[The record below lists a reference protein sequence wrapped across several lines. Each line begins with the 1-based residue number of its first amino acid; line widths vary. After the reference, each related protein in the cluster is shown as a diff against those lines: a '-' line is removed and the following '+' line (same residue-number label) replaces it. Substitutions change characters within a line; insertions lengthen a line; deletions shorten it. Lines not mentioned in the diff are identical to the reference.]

1 MAFMRTNQLAA
12 LVVAGAALFGQA
24 VAGGLQHRVWVLGSS
39 LGAEEVAALRGAGID
54 GAVVPVGSA
63 EITQGGARFTI
74 GKLPE
79 ISGAE
84 GWSLAPLVW
93 VSGRGDAAGDAEAF
107 LGQFSVVA
115 RNVGRGSVVLAARE
129 YWPGLPRFAA
139 AVATRAGAPV
149 EVAMAA
155 AALGEHGR
163 PAGWRGVTLVA
174 VAFGNPAA
182 LGFPPSTLHDD
193 LQALEALDDLDIPFR
208 VAIVVEPEV
217 KPQPVGEGASLVEL
231 AKGTVAEYRPTQRG
245 DAFTL
250 RAPLSWGGT
259 LLPRGT
265 TVEVE
270 AVDSARYHRDL
281 ALALR
286 QVRNRLVGWDTV
298 GLPPPAPT
306 VGMSRQAFLDYLAGN
321 LPQPT
326 PEIVVEWPS
335 PTRLRVAVANDSP
348 HGSTASSSG
357 NWIEL
362 SFPGGVVGEVEV
374 GEFRGLEYGQVV
386 GGAFRKSPSGEA
398 SALRLFVTL
407 FAPAGQVGAA
417 ELRFVQRPRELAG
430 RWGARL
436 GDGSDVSG
444 PVRPLPLPGKR

>member
-1 MAFMRTNQLAA
+1 MIAMRNRVAVVVLA
-12 LVVAGAALFGQA
+12 VVASLGQA

-39 LGAEEVAALRGAGID
+39 LGGDEVALLRGAGID

-63 EITQGGARFTI
+63 EITQGGARLTI
-74 GKLPE
+74 GKVPE
-79 ISGAE
+79 LSGAE
-84 GWSLAPLVW
+84 GWSVAPLVW

-107 LGQFSVVA
+107 LSQFSVVA
-115 RNVGRGSVVLAARE
+115 RNVGRGGVVLAARE

-139 AVATRAGAPV
+139 AVAKRAGVPV

-155 AALGEHGR
+155 AALGGQG
-163 PAGWRGVTLVA
+163 PAAGWRGVTLVA

-193 LQALEALDDLDIPFR
+193 LQALEALDELDIPFR
-208 VAIVVEPEV
+208 VAIVVEPTA
-217 KPQPVGEGASLVEL
+217 KPQPAGGGASLLEL
-231 AKGTVAEYRPTQRG
+231 AKGTVAEYRPAQRG

-250 RAPLSWGGT
+250 RTSLRWGEA

-265 TVEVE
+265 TIEVE
-270 AVDSARYHRDL
+270 TVDTARYHRDL
-281 ALALR
+281 ALTLRPLR
-286 QVRNRLVGWDTV
+286 QRLVGWDTV
-298 GLPPPAPT
+298 GTLPAAPAL
-306 VGMSRQAFLDYLAGN
+306 GMSRQAFLDYLAGGA
-321 LPQPT
+321 PQPA
-326 PEIVVEWPS
+326 PEIAVEWPS
-335 PTRLRVAVANDSP
+335 PTRLRVAVSNESP
-348 HGSTASSSG
+348 HGSAASSSS

-374 GEFRGLEYGQVV
+374 GEFRGLEYGQVA
-386 GGAFRKSPSGEA
+386 GGVFRKSPSGEA
-398 SALRLFVTL
+398 SALRLFVNL
-407 FAPAGQVGAA
+407 FAAAGQVGAA
-417 ELRFVQRPRELAG
+417 EVRFVQRPRELQG